1 MEKFEFYNPVRV
13 VFGPGELKRVGAE
26 ARAIGQTALLV
37 SYNEPGP
44 LKEVLGRIEAILA
57 AEGVKAVPFYGV
69 SANPTIQQV
78 EEGVKKAKAEGAQLV
93 IGVGGGSAMDAA
105 KAIAAGVLYK
115 QPLWNMIVSRHDQAV
130 AVSPTEAL
138 PIILVPTLPATSSE
152 MNAGAVISNQKTLEK
167 SYVFANP
174 LYAKVS
180 ILDPE
185 LTLTLS
191 AYQTGCGAADAVSH
205 VMELYLNGVDD
216 TPLQDRLM
224 EGIILT
230 IMECM
235 EKLKRDPQDLAART
249 NLMWAA
255 TVAWNGWTQP
265 GVASGVPMHLIAHV
279 LSARYNTTHGASLAV
294 VMPAFMR
301 RFWKARPQRYV
312 QFAERIFGMQTKGQ
326 KPEKL
331 VPQVIQKFE
340 DWLKGLGVQTRLPE
354 VGIKAEAVESLTDE
368 VARVSFGPDGK
379 LGARVPATKEDVR
392 EILKL
397 AL

>member
-13 VFGPGELKRVGAE
+13 VFGPGEVKRVGLE
-26 ARAIGQTALLV
+26 AKALGKAALLV
-37 SYNEPGP
+37 SYKEQGP
-44 LKEVLGRIEAILA
+44 LQDLLARIERILSS
-57 AEGVKAVPFYGV
+57 EGVKAIPFYGV

-78 EEGVKKAKAEGAQLV
+78 EEGVRRAKAEGAELV
-93 IGVGGGSAMDAA
+93 IGVGGGSAMDTA

-138 PIILVPTLPATSSE
+138 PIILIPTLPATSSE
-152 MNAGAVISNQKTLEK
+152 MNAGAVISNEKTLEK

-174 LYAKVS
+174 LYARVS

-185 LTLTLS
+185 LTLTLP

-235 EKLKRDPQDLAART
+235 EKLKKNPKDLSART

-265 GVASGVPMHLIAHV
+265 GCASGVPMHLIAHV
-279 LSARYNTTHGASLAV
+279 LSARYNTTHGASLAI

-301 RFWKARPQRYV
+301 RFWKTRPQRYM
-312 QFAERIFGMQTKGQ
+312 QFAERIFAMNTKGQ

-331 VPQVIQKFE
+331 APQVIQKFE
-340 DWLKGLGVQTRLPE
+340 DWLKALGVQTRLPQ
-354 VGIKAEAVESLTDE
+354 VGIKADTVDSLTDE
-368 VARVSFGPDGK
+368 IARVSFGPDGK

>member
-13 VFGPGELKRVGAE
+13 LFGPGELKRIGAE
-26 ARAIGQTALLV
+26 AKALGQTALLV
-37 SYNEPGP
+37 SYKEPGP

-57 AEGVKAVPFYGV
+57 ADGVKAVPFYGV

-105 KAIAAGVLYK
+105 KAIAAGVLYR

-185 LTLTLS
+185 LTLTLP

-205 VMELYLNGVDD
+205 VMELYLNGADD

-235 EKLKRDPQDLAART
+235 EKLKKDSQDLAART

-301 RFWKARPQRYV
+301 RFWKTRPQRYV
-312 QFAERIFGMQTKGQ
+312 QFAERIFGLETRGK

-354 VGIKAEAVESLTDE
+354 VGIKAEAVESLTEE

>member
-13 VFGPGELKRVGAE
+13 VFGPGELKRVGPE
-26 ARAIGQTALLV
+26 AKAIGRTALLV
-37 SYNEPGP
+37 SYKEPGP

-152 MNAGAVISNQKTLEK
+152 MNAGAVISNQETLEK

-174 LYAKVS
+174 LYARVS

-185 LTLTLS
+185 LTLTLP

-235 EKLKRDPQDLAART
+235 EKLKKDPRDLAART

-279 LSARYNTTHGASLAV
+279 LSARFNTTHGASLAV

-354 VGIKAEAVESLTDE
+354 VGIKAEAVEALTEE

>member
-1 MEKFEFYNPVRV
+1 VRV
-13 VFGPGELKRVGAE
+13 VFGPGELKRIGPE
-26 ARAIGQTALLV
+26 AKALGQTALLV
-37 SYNEPGP
+37 SYKEPGP
-44 LKEVLGRIEAILA
+44 LKEVLARIEAILA

-78 EEGVKKAKAEGAQLV
+78 EEGVKKAKAEGAQVV

-105 KAIAAGVLYK
+105 KAIAAGVLYR

-130 AVSPTEAL
+130 AVSPIEAL

-152 MNAGAVISNQKTLEK
+152 MNAGAVISNEKTLEK

-185 LTLTLS
+185 LTLTLP

-235 EKLKRDPQDLAART
+235 EKLKKDPRDLAARA

-301 RFWKARPQRYV
+301 RFWKVRPQRYL

-354 VGIKAEAVESLTDE
+354 VGIKAEAVEALTEE

>member
-1 MEKFEFYNPVRV
+1 MEKFEFYNPVRI
-13 VFGPGELKRVGAE
+13 VFGPGEVKRIGAE
-26 ARAIGQTALLV
+26 AKALGRTALLV
-37 SYNEPGP
+37 SYKELGP
-44 LKEVLGRIEAILA
+44 LKEVLARIEKLLA
-57 AEGVKAVPFYGV
+57 AEGVKSIPFYAAT
-69 SANPTIQQV
+69 ANPTIQEV
-78 EEGVKKAKAEGAQLV
+78 EEGVRRAKAEGAELV
-93 IGVGGGSAMDAA
+93 IGVGGGSAMDTA

-152 MNAGAVISNQKTLEK
+152 MNAGAVIANEKTLEK

-174 LYAKVS
+174 LYARVS

-185 LTLTLS
+185 LTLTLPD
-191 AYQTGCGAADAVSH
+191 YQTGCGAADAVSH

-235 EKLKRDPQDLAART
+235 EKLKGNPKDLSART

-265 GVASGVPMHLIAHV
+265 GCASGVPMHLIAHV
-279 LSARYNTTHGASLAV
+279 LSARYNTTHGASLAI

-301 RFWKARPQRYV
+301 RFWKSRPERYV
-312 QFAERIFGMQTKGQ
+312 QFAERILGMKTQGV

-331 VPQVIQKFE
+331 AAEVIAKFE
-340 DWLKGLGVQTRLPE
+340 AWLKGLGVQTRLPE
-354 VGIKAEAVESLTDE
+354 VGIKADAVDSLTDE
-368 VARVSFGPDGK
+368 IARVSFGPDGK
-379 LGARVPATKEDVR
+379 LGARTPATKDDVR

>member
-1 MEKFEFYNPVRV
+1 MEKFEFYNPVRI
-13 VFGPGELKRVGAE
+13 VFGPGELKRVGPE
-26 ARAIGQTALLV
+26 AKALGKTALLV
-37 SYNEPGP
+37 SYRELGP
-44 LKEVLGRIEAILA
+44 LKEVLERVEKNLG
-57 AEGVKAVPFYGV
+57 AEGVKVIPFYAV

-78 EEGVKKAKAEGAQLV
+78 EEGVRKAKAEGVELV
-93 IGVGGGSAMDAA
+93 VGVGGGSAMDAA

-115 QPLWNMIVSRHDQAV
+115 QPLWNMIASRHDQAV
-130 AVSPTEAL
+130 AVLPTEAL
-138 PIILVPTLPATSSE
+138 PIVLVPTLPATSSE
-152 MNAGAVISNQKTLEK
+152 MNAGAVLSNEKTLEK
-167 SYVFANP
+167 SYVFANC
-174 LYAKVS
+174 LYARVS

-185 LTLTLS
+185 LTLSLPD
-191 AYQTGCGAADAVSH
+191 YQTGCGAADAVSH

-230 IMECM
+230 VMECM
-235 EKLKRDPQDLAART
+235 VRLKKNPKDLSART

-265 GVASGVPMHLIAHV
+265 GCASGVPMHLIAHV
-279 LSARYNTTHGASLAV
+279 LSARYNTTHGASLAI

-301 RFWKARPQRYV
+301 RFWKSRPERYL
-312 QFAERIFGMQTKGQ
+312 QFAERIFGMQTRGK
-326 KPEKL
+326 KAEKIA
-331 VPQVIQKFE
+331 PQVIQKFE
-340 DWLKGLGVQTRLPE
+340 DWLKGIGVQTRLPE
-354 VGIKAEAVESLTDE
+354 VGIQADAVDSLTE
-368 VARVSFGPDGK
+368 EIARVSFGPDGK

>member
-13 VFGPGELKRVGAE
+13 VFGPGELKRVGPE
-26 ARAIGQTALLV
+26 AKALGQTALLV
-37 SYNEPGP
+37 SYREPGP
-44 LKEVLGRIEAILA
+44 LREVLGRIEKILA

-78 EEGVKKAKAEGAQLV
+78 EEGVQKAKAEGAELV

-174 LYAKVS
+174 LYARVS

-185 LTLTLS
+185 LTLTLP

-216 TPLQDRLM
+216 TPLQDRLL

-235 EKLKRDPQDLAART
+235 EKLKKDPRDLAART

-279 LSARYNTTHGASLAV
+279 FSARFNTTHGASLAI

-301 RFWKARPQRYV
+301 RFWKTRPERYL
-312 QFAERIFGMQTKGQ
+312 QFAERIFGMEVKG
-326 KPEKL
+326 KKAEKL

-354 VGIKAEAVESLTDE
+354 VGIKAEDVDPLTDE
-368 VARVSFGPDGK
+368 IARVSFGADGK

>member
-13 VFGPGELKRVGAE
+13 LFGPGELKRIGAE
-26 ARAIGQTALLV
+26 AKALGQTALLV
-37 SYNEPGP
+37 SYREPGP

-57 AEGVKAVPFYGV
+57 ADGVKAVPFYGV

-152 MNAGAVISNQKTLEK
+152 MNAGAVISNQETLEK

-185 LTLTLS
+185 LTLTLP

-235 EKLKRDPQDLAART
+235 EKLKKDPQNLAART

-301 RFWKARPQRYV
+301 RFWKTRPQRYV
-312 QFAERIFGMQTKGQ
+312 QFAERIFGLETRGK

-331 VPQVIQKFE
+331 VPKVIQKFE

-354 VGIKAEAVESLTDE
+354 VGIKAEAVESLTEE

>member
-13 VFGPGELKRVGAE
+13 VFGPGELKRIGPE
-26 ARAIGQTALLV
+26 AKALGQTALLV
-37 SYNEPGP
+37 SYKEPGP
-44 LKEVLGRIEAILA
+44 LKEVLARIEAILA

-78 EEGVKKAKAEGAQLV
+78 EEGVKKAKAEGAQVV

-105 KAIAAGVLYK
+105 KAIAAGVLYR

-152 MNAGAVISNQKTLEK
+152 MNAGAVISNEKTLEK

-185 LTLTLS
+185 LTLTLP

-235 EKLKRDPQDLAART
+235 EKLKKDARDLAART

-301 RFWKARPQRYV
+301 RFWKVRPQRYL

-354 VGIKAEAVESLTDE
+354 VGIKAEAVEALTEE

-379 LGARVPATKEDVR
+379 LGARTPATKEDVR